1 MLVFE
6 LKSQNNFFKI
16 YRELGKGKLRKW
28 AEIKTFQNVVEPELK
43 DVLKKDFE
51 LKGKWAESF
60 FKNQK
65 PVSLELGCGKGEYT
79 LGLAESFPDRNFI
92 GVDIKGSR
100 IWRGAKTAINN
111 NLSNVGFLR
120 TRIELI
126 SSFFAGDEIEEIWIT
141 FPDPQLKKGR
151 SSKRLTSSAF
161 LNSYRPFL
169 KPDGLVHLKTD
180 SQELFE
186 YTKALLIVNKME
198 IIWATNDLYKE
209 TLPDKI
215 LSLKTY
221 YEIKFLEEGKKMTYL
236 SFKLP
241 TNKKIVEPGANNEG

>member
-1 MLVFE
+1 M
-6 LKSQNNFFKI
+6 
-16 YRELGKGKLRKW
+16 GKGKLRKW
-28 AEIKTFQNVVEPELK
+28 AEMKSFQNVVEPELK
-43 DVLKKDFE
+43 EVLEKDFE

-65 PVSLELGCGKGEYT
+65 SVSLELGCGKGEYT
-79 LGLAESFPDRNFI
+79 LGLADFYPDRNFL
-92 GVDIKGSR
+92 GLDIKGSR

-111 NLSNVGFLR
+111 DFTNVGFLR

-151 SSKRLTSSAF
+151 GSKRLTSSGF
-161 LNSYRPFL
+161 LNSYRTFL
-169 KPDGLVHLKTD
+169 KPEGLVHLKTD

-186 YTKALLIVNKME
+186 YTKALLIENNME
-198 IIWATNDLYKE
+198 VIWATNDLYKE
-209 TLPDKI
+209 ALPEKI

-221 YEIKFLEEGKKMTYL
+221 YEMKFLEEGKKITYL

-241 TNKKIVEPGANNEG
+241 VNRKIIEPEVNNEG